1 MNLAQRLTGKVA
13 VVTGST
19 GGLGAGIA
27 NRLAAEGAS
36 VVISG
41 RRAEAGEQVAS
52 ELQRQGGQA
61 VFVRADVSVEADCV
75 ALIGTTLERFGRLDI
90 LINNAAITPEES
102 PGQQSVELW
111 DQVFDTN
118 LRGAFLCCREAIPP
132 MRAQGGGSLVNIGST
147 VPFRGHMDRLAYG
160 CSKGALY
167 FMTKMMARDLVR
179 DHILVNWISVG
190 WVATPGEIALRDQL
204 SGDGLAYLADI
215 GRSTPLGR
223 LELVEEIAA
232 GVAYLVSDEGS
243 HITGCDLNISGG
255 LWI

>member
-1 MNLAQRLTGKVA
+1 MDRAQRLTGKVA

-19 GGLGAGIA
+19 GGMGAGIA
-27 NRLAAEGAS
+27 NRLAAEGAA

-52 ELQRQGGQA
+52 EIQRQGGQA
-61 VFVRADVSVEADCV
+61 VFVRADVSTEADCV
-75 ALIGTTLERFGRLDI
+75 ALIHATLERLGRLDI
-90 LINNAAITPEES
+90 LVNNAAITPEE
-102 PGQQSVELW
+102 PAGQQSAELW

-118 LRGAFLCCREAIPP
+118 LRGAFLCCREAIPA
-132 MRAQGGGSLVNIGST
+132 MRAQGGGGIVNIGST

-160 CSKGALY
+160 SAKGALY
-167 FMTKMMARDLVR
+167 FMTKMLARDLVR

-190 WVATPGEIALRDQL
+190 WVATPGEVALRDQL
-204 SGDGLAYLADI
+204 SGDGLAYLAEV
-215 GRSTPLGR
+215 GRDTPLGR

-232 GVAYLVSDEGS
+232 GVAYLVSAEGS